1 MLPTVVHVLNGLGL
15 GGNETLCLQIV
26 RHAPPGVA
34 NVVIYQD
41 PARAE
46 LLPLFEG
53 VPGLRLRCVP
63 THGRLRLVGA
73 WLLAKE
79 IRRLRPVAVLIYA
92 FGLHHLFMAAAA
104 RLAGVASVHVSAGN
118 PAPRGS
124 AERWKW
130 QIVLW
135 LSSAL
140 RVPVQSCSV
149 AVERSLRQLSGT
161 LPRGSGAIPN
171 GCDVAAIA
179 DRAARARWLRRRDG
193 RLVIGMVARIDPI
206 KDQATLIRA
215 FADVAKDHPQA
226 ELWLIG
232 DGERAW
238 QLCDLAAAEGV
249 DDRVVFWGPR
259 RDIAELLGQMDVFAF
274 STSRDEGFGI
284 ALIEA
289 MAAGLPVVASDVP
302 ACREVLD
309 DGTAG
314 ILVPAGKP
322 APLARALCALL
333 GSENERAAWAGRA
346 LDRAVARYDARLCA
360 GAWYDVLL
368 NGQIAHA

>member
-1 MLPTVVHVLNGLGL
+1 MPPTVVHLVDGLGL

-26 RHAPPGVA
+26 RHAPQGVS
-34 NVVIYQD
+34 NVVIYQN
-41 PARAE
+41 PGLTE
-46 LLPLFEG
+46 LLPLFED
-53 VPGLRLRCVP
+53 VPGLRLQCAP
-63 THGRLRLVGA
+63 TVERPRLVGA

-79 IRRLRPVAVLIYA
+79 IRRHRPVAVLIYA

-104 RLAGVASVHVSAGN
+104 RIAGARSVHVSAGN
-118 PAPRGS
+118 PASYDRIQ
-124 AERWKW
+124 RRKW
-130 QIVLW
+130 SIVVW
-135 LSSAL
+135 LSALL
-140 RVPVQSCSV
+140 RVPVHAQSD
-149 AVERSLRQLSGT
+149 AVERSFCGS

-179 DRAARARWLRRRDG
+179 DRAARARWLRGRDE
-193 RLVIGMVARIDPI
+193 RLVIGMVARLDPI

-215 FADVAKDHPQA
+215 FAAVAKQYPQA

-232 DGERAW
+232 DGVRARE
-238 QLCDLAAAEGV
+238 LCDLAAAEGV
-249 DDRVVFWGPR
+249 ADRVVFWGPR
-259 RDIAELLGQMDVFAF
+259 RDVPELLGQMDVFAF

-309 DGTAG
+309 NGAAG
-314 ILVPAGKP
+314 ILVPAGDE
-322 APLARALCALL
+322 ARLAQALCALL
-333 GSENERAAWAGRA
+333 ASEDERAAWARRGLERA
-346 LDRAVARYDARLCA
+346 AERYDARLCA

-368 NGQIAHA
+368 NGQFARA